1 MIDGATPMRASVK
14 AKVLVCHGALDPHV
28 PAAQV
33 MSFIEEMN
41 AAQADVQLIVY
52 GGAMHGFTHDVGPEA
67 PGVAYDAAA
76 DARSSAAIT
85 ALLAEVFAT
94 SLPFAGH

>member
-1 MIDGATPMRASVK
+1 MR

-28 PAAQV
+28 PTAQV
-33 MSFIEEMN
+33 TRFMDEMN
-41 AAQADVQLIVY
+41 EAGADWQLIVY

-85 ALLAEVFAT
+85 AFLAEVFAT